1 MAHDPIRC
9 TRCAPTRPGSQTFS
23 PNRRE
28 VNILSHNRLDATRL
42 RSAVVSIRTI
52 RAATPLLV
60 VTIMVA
66 LVGCSESNRSLT
78 TSTSTAAAIA
88 VPPAQPRVASDPQK
102 RQLASDPAHLADD
115 LVADEHA
122 LRDPSSS
129 EAVLMAAAHRQQAAY
144 RALGRHPEWDPIARP
159 RIPPS
164 LLEIYDRNV
173 DARRQLTAMSKR
185 AKDTLPAWRIV
196 PPRPADELL
205 GYYREAESAFGVGWA
220 HLAAINLIETGFG
233 RVAGVSTA
241 GAQGPMQFLPSTF
254 AAYGE
259 GGDILSP
266 RDSIMAAGR
275 YLAANGFADDRDYA
289 LYRYNNSNQ
298 YVRAVNDYAVVLAT
312 DPAAFAGYYRWEV
325 YYNTTAGD
333 VVLPIGYS
341 ATSPIPVADYLAT
354 HAPATP
360 AVRISSQSEQIL
372 QTMLTVRND
381 ASRAGLPERSEIV
394 SRQFL
399 EVPYGANTLIGSATE
414 PEQLVV
420 ELQKV
425 DCFTYAD
432 YVEALKRADDRE
444 EFIKG
449 LTEVRYKDGVVGFQ
463 NRKHFFTDWSVST
476 PAIATD
482 VTTSLSANPIQ
493 VTKNLNKK
501 DSGGVYLPG
510 LPVVPR
516 TISYIP
522 SQQID
527 SSVVGRLRTGD
538 YIGAYAEDGGLD
550 VTHIGIFIDTP
561 DGPVLRNASSLRANN
576 KVVDT
581 PLLDYL
587 QTVPGVVVLRPVQ

>member
-1 MAHDPIRC
+1 
-9 TRCAPTRPGSQTFS
+9 
-23 PNRRE
+23 
-28 VNILSHNRLDATRL
+28 VL
-42 RSAVVSIRTI
+42 RAAVASIGTI
-52 RAATPLLV
+52 RRATPLLV
-60 VTIMVA
+60 VIMLA
-66 LVGCSESNRSLT
+66 LVGCSESNRPST
-78 TSTSTAAAIA
+78 TTVATAPATAL
-88 VPPAQPRVASDPQK
+88 PPPQPRLASEPLQPV
-102 RQLASDPAHLADD
+102 LASDPAKLADD
-115 LVADEHA
+115 LVADENA

-129 EAVLMAAAHRQQAAY
+129 EAVLTAAAHRQQAAY
-144 RALGRHPEWDPIARP
+144 RALGRQPQWDPIARP

-185 AKDTLPAWRIV
+185 AIDTLPAWRIT
-196 PPRPADELL
+196 PPTPADELL
-205 GYYREAESAFGVGWA
+205 GYYREAESASGVEWTY
-220 HLAAINLIETGFG
+220 LAAINLIETGFG

-275 YLAANGFADDRDYA
+275 YLAANGFAGDRDSA
-289 LYRYNNSNQ
+289 LYRYNNSYQ
-298 YVRAVNDYAVVLAT
+298 YVQAVNDYAAVLAA
-312 DPAAFAGYYRWEV
+312 DPAAFAGYHRWDV

-333 VVLPIGYS
+333 VLLPTGYS
-341 ATSPIPVADYLAT
+341 ATSAIPVADYLAT
-354 HAPATP
+354 HATMSQ

-372 QTMLTVRND
+372 QTLLTVTNS
-381 ASRAGLPERSEIV
+381 ASRAGLSERSETV

-399 EVPYGANTLIGSATE
+399 GVPYGADTLIGSTAE

-432 YVEALKRADDRE
+432 YVEALKRAKNRE
-444 EFIKG
+444 EFIDS
-449 LTEVRYKDGVVGFQ
+449 LIEVRYKDGVVRFE

-482 VTTSLSANPIQ
+482 VTTSLSVNSIR
-493 VTKNLNKK
+493 VTKNLNQK

-510 LPVVPR
+510 LPVVSR

-522 SQQID
+522 SQRVD
-527 SSVVGRLRTGD
+527 SSVLGRLRTGD

-581 PLLDYL
+581 PFLDYL

>member
-1 MAHDPIRC
+1 M
-9 TRCAPTRPGSQTFS
+9 
-23 PNRRE
+23 
-28 VNILSHNRLDATRL
+28 NILSHNRLDAARL
-42 RSAVVSIRTI
+42 RSAVVSIHTLRP
-52 RAATPLLV
+52 ATPLLV
-60 VTIMVA
+60 VAIMVA
-66 LVGCSESNRSLT
+66 LVGCSDSNRSVT
-78 TSTSTAAAIA
+78 TSTATAAAIA
-88 VPPAQPRVASDPQK
+88 LPPAQPRVASDPQK
-102 RQLASDPAHLADD
+102 RQLASDPAQLADD

-164 LLEIYDRNV
+164 LLEIYDHNV
-173 DARRQLTAMSKR
+173 NARRQLTAMSKR

-196 PPRPADELL
+196 APRPAGELL
-205 GYYREAESAFGVGWA
+205 GYYREAEAAFGVGWA
-220 HLAAINLIETGFG
+220 HLAAINLIETGYG
-233 RVAGVSTA
+233 RIDGVSTA

-266 RDSIMAAGR
+266 HDSIMAAGR
-275 YLAANGFADDRDYA
+275 YLAANGFADNRDYA

-298 YVRAVNDYAVVLAT
+298 YVQAVNDYAAVLAA
-312 DPAAFAGYYRWEV
+312 DPAAFAGYYRWDV
-325 YYNTTAGD
+325 IYNTTAGD
-333 VVLPIGYS
+333 VLLPIGYA
-341 ATSPIPVADYLAT
+341 ATSPIPVADYPAT
-354 HAPATP
+354 HATASP
-360 AVRISSQSEQIL
+360 AVRISSQSEQVL
-372 QTMLTVRND
+372 QTLLNVGNH
-381 ASRAGLPERSEIV
+381 ASRSGLPERSELV

-399 EVPYGANTLIGSATE
+399 GVPYGANTLIGSANE

-449 LTEVRYKDGVVGFQ
+449 LIEVRYKDGVVGFQ

-482 VTTSLSANPIQ
+482 ITTSLSANAIQ
-493 VTKNLNKK
+493 VTKNLNEK
-501 DSGGVYLPG
+501 DSGGAYLPG

-516 TISYIP
+516 SISYIP
-522 SQQID
+522 SPQID
-527 SSVVGRLRTGD
+527 SGVLSRLRTGD

-550 VTHIGIFIDTP
+550 VTHVGIFVDTP
-561 DGPVLRNASSLRANN
+561 DGPVLRNASSLRAND
-576 KVVDT
+576 KVVDS

-587 QTVPGVVVLRPVQ
+587 QNVPGVVVLRPVQ